1 MLGVKVGRS
10 DRFMLLP
17 PDWEDVKL
25 SLLGVN
31 SLGAWAFSLT
41 SAGGEGED
49 GGVGLDVQ
57 AWKITSGDLWPSELR
72 AISSSLRPKI
82 SSEY

>member
-1 MLGVKVGRS
+1 MQHHELFTFDNRNT
-10 DRFMLLP
+10 LT
-17 PDWEDVKL
+17 VKL

-41 SAGGEGED
+41 SAGGEG

-57 AWKITSGDLWPSELR
+57 VWAVTSGDLWPSELR

-82 SSEY
+82 SSEYWLAS

>member
-1 MLGVKVGRS
+1 M
-10 DRFMLLP
+10 
-17 PDWEDVKL
+17 
-25 SLLGVN
+25 N

-41 SAGGEGED
+41 SGGGEGEG

-57 AWKITSGDLWPSELR
+57 VWAVTSGDLWPSELR

-82 SSEY
+82 SSEYWLASSGSGKLP

>member
-1 MLGVKVGRS
+1 M
-10 DRFMLLP
+10 
-17 PDWEDVKL
+17 
-25 SLLGVN
+25 N

-41 SAGGEGED
+41 SAGGEGEG

-57 AWKITSGDLWPSELR
+57 AWKMTSGDLWPSELR